1 MVRADGTSPGYIL
14 DQTAINTVLNQ
25 VYPVGA
31 IYLSTVSTSPRTLFG
46 GTWTRITGKFLLA
59 QGGGYSAGSTG
70 GEATHTLT
78 TNEMPAHKHTSYRNL
93 VNTTGSGT
101 SMQTASGSTYGTA
114 YGTAYDTSEVGGG
127 AAHNNMPPYLAVY
140 VWKRTG

>member
-1 MVRADGTSPGYIL
+1 M
-14 DQTAINTVLNQ
+14 
-25 VYPVGA
+25 
-31 IYLSTVSTSPRTLFG
+31 FG
-46 GTWTRITGKFLLA
+46 GTWTRITGRFLLA

-127 AAHNNMPPYLAVY
+127 TAHNNMPPYLAVY
-140 VWKRTG
+140 VWKRTA